1 MKRFAYGLRW
11 MMGAAAVTLILQCL
25 VACPA
30 GAVQPPAVERKGI
43 EEMDA
48 RAQARVDAKKRRSH
62 CRYGWDE
69 GKGKCYEPKEG
80 QLYRDPKT
88 GEMKMKPI
96 EKVNL
101 PWN

>member
-1 MKRFAYGLRW
+1 MKRFTYGFRW
-11 MMGAAAVTLILQCL
+11 VVGVAAVVLALQFLIVLR
-25 VACPA
+25 AS
-30 GAVQPPAVERKGI
+30 GVQPPAVKRKQI

-48 RAQARVDAKKRRSH
+48 RAQARVEAKRRRSH